1 MPRTDDPLELERAGL
16 RALSGEGDPAVFY
29 KEVLAD
35 DVLMLL
41 PGGLVID
48 DRDTVIASMAEAP
61 PWDEFEVLDE
71 RVLRLG
77 ESAEVVAYRA
87 KARRGGQGYEALF
100 NSTYIRHHGAWH
112 LAVHQQT
119 PV

>member
-1 MPRTDDPLELERAGL
+1 MPRTDDPLELERAAW
-16 RALSGEGDPAVFY
+16 RALSGDGDPAVFY

-35 DVLMLL
+35 DVLVLM

-48 DRDTVIASMAEAP
+48 DRERVIASMQGAR
-61 PWDEFEVLDE
+61 WDEHQLSDE
-71 RVLRLG
+71 HVLRLG
-77 ESAEVVAYRA
+77 DCAEVVAYRCR
-87 KARRGGQGYEALF
+87 ARRGATEYQALC
-100 NSTYIRHHGAWH
+100 NSTYLRHFGAWH